1 MKNVLRKFIIIFFFS
16 FPSLASCQ
24 TWESLGGPGYQVVS
38 KTLYDSTNS
47 CYYLVGYFKEIN
59 GIVVNHVAKWDGTAI
74 SPMGNGFNGD
84 VIAAVFYNNE
94 LIVCGNFDSSGTK
107 KFKTPLAKW
116 TGSDW
121 EPLDST
127 FVCDNPN
134 IPGNNANIAGM
145 AVYKNRLYF
154 SGNFNDVTNGLIN
167 GLVYWDGTG
176 FHRGL
181 FEWAFPSFDYFSDIY
196 VFKNEMYVR
205 AIGSTDTCAVL
216 GINFSNISG
225 FYKFDT
231 ICEVLR
237 PFGNFWYQ
245 GEYIT
250 CMHITDSL
258 AYIGLITPKAI
269 GNYITA
275 FDGVNFYPMGVGLN
289 DRVECIGSYDGKIV
303 IGGRFTNLYDG
314 SMPLQRMAFWDGVNY
329 SPIPAQCS
337 FQGYPYDINVID
349 STLIVSGVLVS
360 CNLDSSINSTAV
372 YPNYPFTGI
381 FEFKN
386 KHAES
391 IIAYF
396 NDNELNIKNIP
407 SSFIN
412 TKIKITIYTID
423 GRLIRSYQQLC
434 NQNEIKLDAN
444 QIRSGLYLVRL
455 ETTSNY
461 IAGKVLKM

>member
-1 MKNVLRKFIIIFFFS
+1 MSSFIKHLAFLIFFT
-16 FPSLASCQ
+16 FPGLAQCQ
-24 TWESLGGPGYQVVS
+24 AWESLGGPGYQYIRES
-38 KTLYDSTNS
+38 LFDSSNN
-47 CYYLVGYFKEIN
+47 CYYLFGYFNEIN
-59 GIVVNHVAKWDGTAI
+59 GVFYNNAAKWDGVTL

-84 VIAAVFYNNE
+84 VMAAVFYNNE

-121 EPLDST
+121 EPLDSN

-134 IPGNNANIAGM
+134 IPGNNANIAGL

-154 SGNFNDVTNGLIN
+154 SGNFNDVTNGLIG
-167 GLVYWDGTG
+167 GLVYWDGTS
-176 FHRGL
+176 FHPGL
-181 FEWAFPSFDYFSDIY
+181 FGWTFTFYDYFSDIY
-196 VFKNEMYVR
+196 VFKDEMYVR
-205 AIGSTDTCAVL
+205 ALGSIDTCAVL
-216 GINFSNISG
+216 GINSTNVNGLF
-225 FYKFDT
+225 KFDT

-237 PFGNFWYQ
+237 PVGNFWYQ

-461 IAGKVLKM
+461 IAGKALKM